1 MNVGEPVSE
10 GTPSTECEARKEFC
24 TLPEVRKARNDGML
38 LEKRTE
44 L

>member
-10 GTPSTECEARKEFC
+10 GPPSTKYEARKEFC
-24 TLPEVRKARNDGML
+24 TLPEVRKTRNDGMP